1 MKIKLPNCWHWHYRE
16 SVSSTKVINYLL
28 LNIHCMDE
36 ITNKETNKKTKRSF
50 RIAAL
55 ALGISIIADALDYLV
70 APLFSIPII
79 GDVFD
84 VITTGL
90 LYSITKSKVAVIM
103 NLAEFIPFVGDFLP
117 VYTVSTLVWILREY
131 GYESFFKKLLALI
144 SNKR

>member
-1 MKIKLPNCWHWHYRE
+1 MG
-16 SVSSTKVINYLL
+16 
-28 LNIHCMDE
+28 E
-36 ITNKETNKKTKRSF
+36 ITRKETNRKTKRSF
-50 RIAAL
+50 KSAAF
-55 ALGISIIADALDYLV
+55 ALGISIIADSMDYLA

-117 VYTVSTLVWILREY
+117 VYTVSTLIWIMREY
-131 GYESFFKKLLALI
+131 GYESFFKKLLTLI